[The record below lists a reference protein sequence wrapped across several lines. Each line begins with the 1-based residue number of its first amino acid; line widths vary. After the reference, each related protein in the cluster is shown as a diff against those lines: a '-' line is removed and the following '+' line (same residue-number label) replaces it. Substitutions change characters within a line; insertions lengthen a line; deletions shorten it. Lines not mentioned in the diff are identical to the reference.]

1 MTTAFPALTPSARQ
15 VTQGQYAVKRFTS
28 IAGTGMSRA
37 YGSQPF
43 NAELDLK
50 FDNVSDL
57 DALKIYEEYNNARG
71 TFDDLSLPEEI
82 WGGMEPDLKT
92 LLLGSY
98 LWRFSQQPVIASVRP
113 GVSSITVKL
122 SGQRDG

>member
-28 IAGTGMSRA
+28 IAGTGTSRA

-57 DALKIYEEYNNARG
+57 DALKISQAYNSARG
-71 TFDDLSLPEEI
+71 SFDDLSLPEEI
-82 WGGMEPDLKT
+82 WGGMESDLKA

-113 GVSSITVKL
+113 GVSSISVKL